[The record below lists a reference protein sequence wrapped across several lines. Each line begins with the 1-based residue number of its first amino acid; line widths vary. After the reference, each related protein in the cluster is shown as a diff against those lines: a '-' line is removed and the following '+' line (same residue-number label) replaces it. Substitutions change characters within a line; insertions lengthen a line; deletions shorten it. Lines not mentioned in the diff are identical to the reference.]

1 VIVSVGSVTKV
12 ALLVLL
18 TVVLQLAVVSQFLI
32 FGSTADLSP
41 LVVVAVGLLAGPVPG
56 AIVGFSVGLLI
67 DMSLVQTLGVTS
79 LLLTGV
85 GYMAGR
91 YRELRDATVSL
102 VPLVAGVVSTVAYLI
117 AFSIV
122 QFLLG
127 VDSSISPLVIRDFLV
142 ATFLNV
148 LIVLPVFAAVRAL
161 LRGSIVDVDGPR
173 RRSQLTGLR
182 IRAS

>member
-1 VIVSVGSVTKV
+1 MTLSVGSVTRL

-18 TVVLQLAVVSQFLI
+18 TVVLQLAAVSQFPVL
-32 FGSTADLSP
+32 GATADLSP

-56 AIVGFSVGLLI
+56 AIVGFSAGLLI

-91 YRELRDATVSL
+91 YRELRDATASL
-102 VPLVAGVVSTVAYLI
+102 VPLVGGLASTVAYMT

-127 VDSSISPLVIRDFLV
+127 VDSSISPLLARDFV
-142 ATFLNV
+142 VGTVLNA

-161 LRGSIVDVDGPR
+161 LRGSIVEVDGPR

-182 IRAS
+182 IRPS